1 MENTKNEIW
10 SIILKDIINEVKNEG
25 LEVWFNSINRTELSG
40 NEFKIFIPNDFYKIE
55 ISKKEEEI
63 KNKLKIITGNDIE
76 IKYELLP
83 QQEQENEINIPVT
96 HIEQPKF
103 ANNIN
108 PEYTFDNMVISKFNQ
123 FAASVC
129 EKVVA
134 DIGKNSPLFIYS
146 KPGLGKTHLLH
157 AIGNSIIQNK
167 PSARVI
173 YITAEN
179 FVNEYIDSIKQNKM
193 DSFRNKYRNLDCFLI
208 DDIQFMVEK
217 GRSEEEF
224 FFTFNTLSDYKKQIV
239 VTSDRSPNDI
249 NLNERLISRFKS
261 GLVADIKPPEY
272 EERMAILKRENEK
285 NKFNIPQDIIN
296 FLAENI
302 KDSIRSLKG
311 CLSMIY
317 HYSSYSKEYP
327 TIDRTKEWIK
337 DYLTINNK
345 LSYKVNI
352 EDIQSIVA
360 QEYSITVDEIKSKQR
375 SERLSFPRQI
385 AIYIACEITDLSL
398 PDIGKFFNKDH
409 STVIHA
415 RDKIKQLLNSDPFF
429 SEQINDLI
437 NKIKNK
443 NVD

>member
-83 QQEQENEINIPVT
+83 QQEQENEINIPVA

>member
-1 MENTKNEIW
+1 
-10 SIILKDIINEVKNEG
+10 
-25 LEVWFNSINRTELSG
+25 
-40 NEFKIFIPNDFYKIE
+40 
-55 ISKKEEEI
+55 
-63 KNKLKIITGNDIE
+63 
-76 IKYELLP
+76 
-83 QQEQENEINIPVT
+83 
-96 HIEQPKF
+96 
-103 ANNIN
+103 
-108 PEYTFDNMVISKFNQ
+108 
-123 FAASVC
+123 
-129 EKVVA
+129 
-134 DIGKNSPLFIYS
+134 
-146 KPGLGKTHLLH
+146 
-157 AIGNSIIQNK
+157 
-167 PSARVI
+167 
-173 YITAEN
+173 
-179 FVNEYIDSIKQNKM
+179 
-193 DSFRNKYRNLDCFLI
+193 
-208 DDIQFMVEK
+208 
-217 GRSEEEF
+217 
-224 FFTFNTLSDYKKQIV
+224 
-239 VTSDRSPNDI
+239 
-249 NLNERLISRFKS
+249 
-261 GLVADIKPPEY
+261 
-272 EERMAILKRENEK
+272 
-285 NKFNIPQDIIN
+285 
-296 FLAENI
+296 
-302 KDSIRSLKG
+302 
-311 CLSMIY
+311 MIY

>member
-83 QQEQENEINIPVT
+83 QQEQEKEINIPVA